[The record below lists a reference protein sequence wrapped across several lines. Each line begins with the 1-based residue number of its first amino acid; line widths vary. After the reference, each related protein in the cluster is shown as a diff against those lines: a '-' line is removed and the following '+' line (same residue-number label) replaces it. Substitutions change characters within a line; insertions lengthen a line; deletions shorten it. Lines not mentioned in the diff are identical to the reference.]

1 MITAKEARKLSDEIL
16 KPVNSSPEF
25 KDIMDSIEHNI
36 RTAIAN
42 GLEQIEIISYTL
54 SACNNYTFPSY
65 INANAIDRNH
75 FWWPYVKEEL
85 EKNGFRVS
93 NTITCDH
100 YIVAW

>member
-25 KDIMDSIEHNI
+25 KDIMNSIERSI
-36 RTAIAN
+36 RAAIAD

-54 SACNNYTFPSY
+54 SARNNFNFPSY
-65 INANAIDRNH
+65 INANAIDRDH
-75 FWWPYVKEEL
+75 FWWPYVKTEL
-85 EKNGFRVS
+85 ENNGFRVS
-93 NTITCDH
+93 NTITRDH